1 MGAES
6 GLSIQ
11 KWSGLF
17 FLPCIWA
24 HPPLIRTP
32 FKATTTHL
40 TSPSLTLSLAPPP
53 PIIHPPMYRPTPG
66 PSTALYQLPPTPP
79 STPLGG
85 VSASSPL
92 LSAYDGMDDVLPALI
107 AFDLECVKK
116 KYLALTILSQSEL
129 ILFIISDSY
138 TLWSGRMDSHYSGGE
153 QPLSPSCAHKAFSN
167 TRDGRQTGPLRRQTS
182 TTLNQLLDG
191 CASYH

>member
-1 MGAES
+1 
-6 GLSIQ
+6 
-11 KWSGLF
+11 
-17 FLPCIWA
+17 
-24 HPPLIRTP
+24 
-32 FKATTTHL
+32 
-40 TSPSLTLSLAPPP
+40 
-53 PIIHPPMYRPTPG
+53 MYRPTPG

-107 AFDLECVKK
+107 AFDL
-116 KYLALTILSQSEL
+116 
-129 ILFIISDSY
+129 DY

-153 QPLSPSCAHKAFSN
+153 QLLSPSCAHKAFSN

-191 CASYH
+191 NDKRLSLYPQVAQILHRLQESQTHIAAISRTSSPEL